1 MIKAF
6 FQRLMMS
13 CLIFIGFNVS
23 ANMQCSQ
30 DWACVKVKHG
40 SRGQVDFYLKN
51 QKPYDITITLRVDP
65 QNLVSASGNVITKTL
80 DGGSQLLAL
89 SYRPVKSYFSTDYDY
104 DIQWAVGRLNVKHDD
119 DYLYRL
125 PYAQVDSH
133 YVVQGFN
140 GGYSHQGL
148 SSYAVDFAMPNGS
161 KVHAAREGIVVDVES
176 QFKIG
181 GASRKWAPYAN
192 FIVIAHSDG
201 STGEYYHL
209 QHQGVFVAP
218 GDRVKRGQLIGL
230 SGSTGFT
237 SLPHLHF
244 AVYKAEVHG
253 DTQSLP
259 IKFSSNTG
267 VINDPRPGRRYRVGD
282 D

>member
-1 MIKAF
+1 MIKALVL
-6 FQRLMMS
+6 RLMMS
-13 CLIFIGFNVS
+13 CWVVVGFNAA

-40 SRGQVDFYLKN
+40 AQGQVNFYLKN
-51 QKPYDITITLRVDP
+51 QKPYDITITLSVEP
-65 QNLVSASGNVITKTL
+65 ENLLSAAGDVITKTL
-80 DGGSQLLAL
+80 AGNSQLLAL
-89 SYRPVKSYFSTDYDY
+89 SYRPVKAYLSTDYDY

-125 PYAQVDSH
+125 PYAQRDNH

-161 KVHAAREGIVVDVES
+161 KIHAAREGIVVDVES
-176 QFKIG
+176 QHDIG
-181 GASRKWAPYAN
+181 GASRKWAAYAN

-209 QHQGVFVAP
+209 HLATELNGV
-218 GDRVKRGQLIGL
+218 
-230 SGSTGFT
+230 S
-237 SLPHLHF
+237 
-244 AVYKAEVHG
+244 
-253 DTQSLP
+253 
-259 IKFSSNTG
+259 
-267 VINDPRPGRRYRVGD
+267 
-282 D
+282 